1 MVHAALLDT
10 QILIWLAQ
18 SPDSISNTAKSVLYT
33 EVKLML
39 SHVSIWEIAIKIK
52 TGKLHLNDSL
62 DKSISTAL
70 QKQNLELFP
79 ISLQHIYQTQQSEQH
94 HREQFDRLLAAQSIL
109 ENMPIISSDEIF
121 DQYQVQRIWK

>member
-1 MVHAALLDT
+1 MVHAALPDT

-62 DKSISTAL
+62 DKFISTAL
-70 QKQNLELFP
+70 
-79 ISLQHIYQTQQSEQH
+79 
-94 HREQFDRLLAAQSIL
+94 
-109 ENMPIISSDEIF
+109 
-121 DQYQVQRIWK
+121 

>member
-1 MVHAALLDT
+1 MASTALLDT

-18 SPDSISNTAKSVLYT
+18 SPDSISNTAKLFLFT
-33 EVKLML
+33 DVKLML

-52 TGKLHLNDSL
+52 TGKLQLDDNL
-62 DKSISTAL
+62 DKFISIAL
-70 QKQNLELFP
+70 QKQNLELLP
-79 ISLQHIYQTQQSEQH
+79 ISLPHIYQTQQLELH
-94 HREQFDRLLAAQSIL
+94 HRDPFDRLLAAQSIV